1 MHSLEPNR
9 FLERSDY
16 LLKALLCSDQYFRR
30 RTYTCRIGFER
41 NNQNPIREWLT
52 HKSIVLI
59 GSDGFF
65 FWRTEVVSHVYRL
78 KICLTVAFG
87 AAEMSPMQVMFTEH
101 SIKLT

>member
-1 MHSLEPNR
+1 MQNR
-9 FLERSDY
+9 FRKKQSNPYKGMAHTQIDRF
-16 LLKALLCSDQYFRR
+16 DWFRW
-30 RTYTCRIGFER
+30 F
-41 NNQNPIREWLT
+41 
-52 HKSIVLI
+52 
-59 GSDGFF
+59 FF